1 MRVATGSWF
10 LLYKDQFFTHKL
22 LGRRSRE
29 RAIITDTPMK
39 RAPAYFITFIA
50 SFCLLMVEM
59 IAGRILAPHVGV
71 SLYTWTSIIGVV
83 LAGISAGAYAGGKLA
98 DRFPYQRTLG
108 VLLLIA
114 GITILF
120 VPTVLNHA
128 VAQEINTALMWRV
141 LIVTAVIFLVP
152 SFIMGMVSP
161 VVIRLVLDSVQGT
174 GGIVGRIYAI
184 STVGS
189 LCGTFATGFFLIS
202 MIGTRHILLFIG
214 VVLILVAAFLGD
226 LFRSRRTAVAFL
238 VVPTIFLVA
247 AYDIA
252 FKPQLRDDIFYYKES
267 NYFTIK
273 LVDISMAREDA
284 SRRLHAMVLDNLVHS
299 FVDLD
304 NPKHLEYRY
313 EQLYAEVFR
322 WRFPGKSHFNSLTIG
337 GGGYTFPR
345 YMEAVYPNA
354 EIDVVELDPEVTRV
368 THTYLGLPL
377 STRIRSYNMD
387 GRWYVKNSITTYDV
401 IFLDVFNDLS
411 VPSHLTTYEF
421 ALELKRIMKPN
432 GILLSN
438 IIDHFQKGLFLPAY
452 LKTLREV
459 FGEEHVHVLSISPVF
474 DKIRTATFIILVSNG
489 TARMQEFEQFINR
502 KGKDKAAAF
511 LVPEAVLRSYVTSRA
526 APLLTDEYAPIDNLV
541 APVFEERFGY
551 KKH

>member
-1 MRVATGSWF
+1 MTN
-10 LLYKDQFFTHKL
+10 
-22 LGRRSRE
+22 
-29 RAIITDTPMK
+29 TPMN
-39 RAPAYFITFIA
+39 RAHAYFITFIA

-83 LAGISAGAYAGGKLA
+83 LAGISAGAYAGGRLA

-108 VLLLIA
+108 VLLLVA

-141 LIVTAVIFLVP
+141 LIVTTVIFFVP
-152 SFIMGMVSP
+152 SFIMGMISP

-189 LCGTFATGFFLIS
+189 LCGTFVTGFVLIS
-202 MIGTRHILLFIG
+202 LIGTRHILLLIG
-214 VVLILVAAFLGD
+214 VVLILVAVFLGD
-226 LFRSRRTAVAFL
+226 LFRSRRNAVAFL
-238 VVPTIFLVA
+238 VVPTIVLVA
-247 AYDIA
+247 SYDIA
-252 FKPQLRDDIFYYKES
+252 FKPKLRDDIYFFKES
-267 NYFTIK
+267 DYFTIK
-273 LVDISMAREDA
+273 LVDISRVRDDS

-322 WRFPGKSHFNSLTIG
+322 WKFPQDAHFNSLTVG

-345 YMEAVYPNA
+345 YMEAVYPHA

-377 STRIRSYNMD
+377 STKIRSYNMD
-387 GRWYVKNSITTYDV
+387 GRWYVKNSVTQYDV
-401 IFLDVFNDLS
+401 VFMDVFNDLS
-411 VPSHLTTYEF
+411 VPSHLATYEF

-432 GILLSN
+432 GILLAN

-452 LKTLREV
+452 LKTLKAA
-459 FGEEHVHVLSISPVF
+459 FGEDHVHLLSISPAF
-474 DKIRTATFIILVSNG
+474 DEIRTATFIILVSNG
-489 TARMQEFEQFINR
+489 PIDIGLFEEFINR
-502 KGKDKAAAF
+502 KGKGKAAAF
-511 LVPEAVLRSYVTSRA
+511 VVPEDVLRKYVTSRS
-526 APLLTDEYAPIDNLV
+526 APLLTDDYVPIDNLV

-551 KKH
+551 KKR